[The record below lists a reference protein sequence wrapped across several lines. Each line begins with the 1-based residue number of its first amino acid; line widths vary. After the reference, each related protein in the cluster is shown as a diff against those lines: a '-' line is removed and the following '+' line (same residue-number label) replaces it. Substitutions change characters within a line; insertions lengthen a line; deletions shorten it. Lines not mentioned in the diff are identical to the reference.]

1 VDEGAAGG
9 VGAIVERALLGV
21 AGAERAGRRSPAGQG
36 RSALLIAQPLRLTAG
51 KLVGEQ
57 QPLRP
62 GEQILADQDK
72 FEPGRVGGERAGG
85 DVFEPPMD

>member
-1 VDEGAAGG
+1 MEAQPA
-9 VGAIVERALLGV
+9 GV
-21 AGAERAGRRSPAGQG
+21 AGEPAGDVQKPV
-36 RSALLIAQPLRLTAG
+36 AQPLRLTAG
-51 KLVGEQ
+51 KLAGEQ